1 MAETDQPLDAD
12 TLIGIVSGIG
22 HNRALGLRSVGHGAD
37 WCALA
42 LDYREELIGDPD
54 RSVLASGPILA
65 LMDMAASIAAW
76 IRLGRFRPQAT
87 LDFRID
93 YLRAATPG
101 ATVVGRAECYRIT
114 RHIAFV
120 RGQAHDGDEADPI
133 ATVAGTYMYTA
144 P

>member
-1 MAETDQPLDAD
+1 MDGNGERLDAD
-12 TLIGIVSGIG
+12 MLIRIVAGIG
-22 HNRALGLRSVGHGAD
+22 HNRALGLRPVGHGAD

-42 LDYREELIGDPD
+42 LDHRPELVGDTERD
-54 RSVLASGPILA
+54 VLASGPILA
-65 LMDMAASIAAW
+65 LMDMAASLAAW

-93 YLRAATPG
+93 YLRAASP
-101 ATVVGRAECYRIT
+101 GRAVIGRGECYRIT

-120 RGQAHDGDEADPI
+120 RGEAHDGDADDPI
-133 ATVAGTYMYTA
+133 ATIAGTYMYTA